1 MIEKVGHIRNPLTV
15 ISIFAGLA
23 EVSGTVVLPFLDENM
38 QQTYVW
44 FLMFF
49 PFVLVLAFFLTLN
62 FNRRALYAP
71 SDFREEQHFV
81 DLASAATPEAREE
94 KLLDEVAQLK
104 RMEERQR
111 NRDIPNIP
119 APRLPTYV
127 PSSSSN
133 NDESRRSKVS
143 ISEALALQLL
153 SHELKRPITPGIKL
167 TGRYPSQA
175 ILFDGVVD
183 EGASLKAIEVKYFPN
198 GYFQTSD
205 IKKYFSQ
212 VERLHL
218 DIRDQQNKALSLMF
232 VVVTDEDAKGQA
244 RIQNRLLA
252 TAGRYTMPI
261 EIKVYGAMELLAS
274 AENKLR
280 VKS

>member
-15 ISIFAGLA
+15 IAVFAGLA
-23 EVSGTVVLPFLDENM
+23 EVSGTVVLPFLDKGM

-49 PFVLVLAFFLTLN
+49 PFVLVMAFFLTLN

-81 DLASAATPEAREE
+81 DLASAASPEAREE
-94 KLLDEVAQLK
+94 KLMDEVAQLK
-104 RMEERQR
+104 RMEERQQ
-111 NRDIPNIP
+111 NRFVPYP
-119 APRLPTYV
+119 AVPTLPTYV
-127 PSSSSN
+127 PSVSNN

-183 EGASLKAIEVKYFPN
+183 EGETLRAIEVKYFPN
-198 GYFQTSD
+198 GHFQTSD

-218 DIRDQQNKALSLMF
+218 DIHDQQNKILSLTF
-232 VVVTDEDAKGQA
+232 VVVTDEDGKGQD
-244 RIQNRLLA
+244 RIRNRLLA

-261 EIKVYGAMELLAS
+261 EIKVYGAIDLLES
-274 AENKLR
+274 AEKKLR
-280 VKS
+280 VKN